1 MDFHENAGHPKIVK
15 SRLAK
20 KEILTALK
28 ALDKKLAETGTKAEI
43 CLYGG
48 TSMVLA
54 FNARLSTKDV
64 DAVFKPKGIIR
75 KLAEEIAED
84 LDLEKGWLN
93 DGVKGFLSQKEKV
106 ADQGVPQF
114 PYIQITR
121 PTADYLLAMKCMAAR
136 APGYDTQGDR
146 ADILF
151 LMGRLKITT
160 EKEALEIIEGFY
172 PKERIAAKTQFFVI
186 ECLNQLKNEPRNSI

>member
-1 MDFHENAGHPKIVK
+1 MKTHLTKKDIIGALN
-15 SRLAK
+15 RLNQ
-20 KEILTALK
+20 ELQK
-28 ALDKKLAETGTKAEI
+28 AGTKAVI

-64 DAVFKPKGIIR
+64 DAIFKPKDIIR
-75 KLAEEIAED
+75 KLAEKIAGE
-84 LDLEKGWLN
+84 LNLEKDWLN
-93 DGVKGFLSQKEKV
+93 DGVKRFVSAKAKFTNRGEGKFSNIEV
-106 ADQGVPQF
+106 
-114 PYIQITR
+114 TR

-151 LMGRLKITT
+151 LMRRLKITT
-160 EKEALEIIEGFY
+160 ERAALDLIESFY
-172 PKERIAAKTQFFVI
+172 PRERIAPKTQFFVM
-186 ECLNQLKNEPRNSI
+186 ECLAELKSEKQIEI